1 VLIALR
7 PHDVPSDAQIDRVWQ
22 ALIPKD
28 KDMREVQRL
37 FSKYDTD
44 SSGTIAADE
53 LEGILDELLYDGA
66 QLTLSRS
73 SSGSSGGGGGDSA
86 KADGGGG
93 ALKRRRSGG
102 KRAHVELQA
111 MAAEE
116 LARLDSTGSGELDL
130 NGAGG
135 AYLYIFCAIY
145 I

>member
-73 SSGSSGGGGGDSA
+73 SGSSGGGGGDSA
-86 KADGGGG
+86 GADGGGG

>member
-1 VLIALR
+1 MLIALR

-73 SSGSSGGGGGDSA
+73 SGSSRGGGGDSA
-86 KADGGGG
+86 GADGGGG